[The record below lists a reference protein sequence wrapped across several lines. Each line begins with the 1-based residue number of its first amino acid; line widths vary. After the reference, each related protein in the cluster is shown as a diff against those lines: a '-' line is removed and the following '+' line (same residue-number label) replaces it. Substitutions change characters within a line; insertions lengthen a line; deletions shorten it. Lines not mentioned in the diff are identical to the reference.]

1 MSATEMHWVL
11 ITDAPLSLDWP
22 DNQLLD
28 LEVDGKKITLARF
41 KDGYFAF
48 AQKCPHASGRM
59 AQGYINPLG
68 QVVCPLHRYAFDM
81 KNGRNTTGEGYF
93 LKTYPVELR
102 PNGLFIGFKP
112 NSFF

>member
-11 ITDAPLSLDWP
+11 VTDAPLSLDWP

-28 LEVDGKKITLARF
+28 LEVDGKKITLAKF
-41 KDGYFAF
+41 KDGFFAF

>member
-1 MSATEMHWVL
+1 MSATTMNWFL
-11 ITDAPLSLDWP
+11 ITDKPTSLDWP
-22 DNQLLD
+22 QNQLLD
-28 LEVDGKKITLARF
+28 MEVEGKKITLAKW

-81 KNGRNTTGEGYF
+81 KNGRNTSGEGYF
-93 LKTYPVELR
+93 LKTYPVEQR
-102 PNGLFIGFKP
+102 PEGIFIGFKP

>member
-11 ITDAPLSLDWP
+11 VTDAPLSLDWP

-28 LEVDGKKITLARF
+28 LELDGKKITLAKF

>member
-11 ITDAPLSLDWP
+11 VTDAPLSLDWP

-28 LEVDGKKITLARF
+28 LEVDGKKITLAKF

-93 LKTYPVELR
+93 LKTYPLELR
-102 PNGLFIGFKP
+102 PSGLFIGFKP

>member
-22 DNQLLD
+22 NNQLLD
-28 LEVDGKKITLARF
+28 LEVDGKKITLAKF
-41 KDGYFAF
+41 KDNYFAF